1 MGGPDGFVQMLDSV
15 FNVPP
20 LFDDSYYG
28 GIIHE
33 IREMQVMNMGTTL
46 TAISRCST

>member
-1 MGGPDGFVQMLDSV
+1 MPSTYAHRRFGPDGFVQMLDSV

-28 GIIHE
+28 GIIQD
-33 IREMQVMNMGTTL
+33 RKSVV
-46 TAISRCST
+46 